1 MSNTTEETKESATNP
16 IQNTRE
22 LGRTGPASTSLT
34 RRKLAKRTRERREAM
49 MSFQPK
55 PPSWLAPNNPLLL
68 TKTTSEAALRKKR
81 DTQRTNS
88 ENKGETKNTTMPKPM
103 ITKKMHMNK
112 ERMSPYD
119 DYGQPPPEDPH
130 RRKIVVAARE
140 KEIQRHREK
149 KKILLERW
157 RGEPKGEERTI
168 LWEQIKKLNA
178 AAETAEEE
186 MEKADNYW
194 DRTGMGK
201 QHPNI
206 YFQPVELNIGHLQPG
221 QKFRVLLPTGR
232 ERIPGDKPYVVRTA
246 VGEGHPD
253 FYINEAGQRTMRTM
267 IPVQIISGSRT
278 QAYRELNQ
286 HSLDVDNLMPGQKYL
301 IVMNNQASMGFEGVT
316 GNRRY
321 EHESIKIANWE
332 QKCNSMAVGT
342 FEGMSTWDTFVERV
356 NVDGVP
362 QRDRGFVGS
371 RAGEKH
377 EEYKKNL
384 KTKIIRK
391 EKEIREEERKRKERH
406 GPYSKDNEEISQL
419 KKDLV
424 KIKRQLAEEEKI
436 KSWTHYKIKQEKLV
450 EGLKEE
456 GNGGRLKRVLEN
468 TDGLPP
474 VHIREFPDRTIP
486 SPHPDNIAPDTLVAR
501 FSCIQDIIEPGL
513 PRRSRISEWVSSMKP
528 DYVYFP
534 ADGVRQ
540 TNGHTQWLFKFYP
553 LKDEIKNIKDRKT
566 AALQF
571 MLTGELEG
579 TPSTTE
585 CGDIPLMIQKDTSG
599 KGMGGRNT
607 GGVCEL
613 PHRIAS
619 KVLGYLEGPASPP
632 RGLPGGGGR
641 KKTRR
646 KSHKKA
652 HKKTRRKSHKKANK
666 KKRKKTRRRSHKKKR
681 TTRKKKIKRK

>member
-1 MSNTTEETKESATNP
+1 MSNPAETKKSTTNP
-16 IQNTRE
+16 IQKTGNETVPVPVSM
-22 LGRTGPASTSLT
+22 RTSTLVST
-34 RRKLAKRTRERREAM
+34 
-49 MSFQPK
+49 
-55 PPSWLAPNNPLLL
+55 PSPTWLAHKQPLLQ
-68 TKTTSEAALRKKR
+68 TDSPSAAATAAAAKAALRKKR
-81 DTQRTNS
+81 DPSNYSDDQ
-88 ENKGETKNTTMPKPM
+88 GETKNTTMPKPM

-130 RRKIVVAARE
+130 RRKIVDAARE
-140 KEIQRHREK
+140 KEIQRDREK

-157 RGEPKGEERTI
+157 RDEPKGEERTI

-206 YFQPVELNIGHLQPG
+206 YFQPFKLNISHQQPG

-232 ERIPGDKPYVVRTA
+232 EHIPGDKPYVVRTA
-246 VGEGHPD
+246 VSEGHPD
-253 FYINEAGQRTMRTM
+253 FGIGERGERTMRTM

-362 QRDRGFVGS
+362 QRDLGLVGS

-391 EKEIREEERKRKERH
+391 EKEIREEERH
-406 GPYSKDNEEISQL
+406 GPYSKDNEKISQL

-456 GNGGRLKRVLEN
+456 GNGGRLRRVLEN

-474 VHIREFPDRTIP
+474 VHIVEFPDRTIP

-571 MLTGELEG
+571 LLTGELEG
-579 TPSTTE
+579 TPSYTGCGRGIQLMTTL
-585 CGDIPLMIQKDTSG
+585 DRSG
-599 KGMGGRNT
+599 KGMEGLGMGRVCQQPHLIAERVTSYLGKGGRKKT
-607 GGVCEL
+607 
-613 PHRIAS
+613 
-619 KVLGYLEGPASPP
+619 
-632 RGLPGGGGR
+632 R

-652 HKKTRRKSHKKANK
+652 HK